1 MDAQSGQTAPPI
13 EPDKLDAYDTKAV
26 AKALEGMNQI
36 TRETGVDLAAF
47 GEAWLGIN
55 GTTIRF
61 RSVGTGRETQ
71 YHLDLG
77 RD

>member
-1 MDAQSGQTAPPI
+1 M
-13 EPDKLDAYDTKAV
+13 EKLDAYDTKAV

-36 TRETGVDLAAF
+36 TRETGVNLAAL

-55 GTTIRF
+55 DTTIKF
-61 RSVGTGRETQ
+61 RSAGTGHEAQ
-71 YHLDLG
+71 YYLDLD